1 MIIYSYEDIYE
12 VKYMNLTE
20 EQRTF
25 IKKSIQGK
33 KVNEKKMLSYLES
46 HNLVDEEIFDECKSD
61 DDHTVYFGYRFLRS
75 NKERGFYPI
84 SVDTF
89 IKRLP
94 LFYDRD
100 DRGMSLRKWVADLL
114 ETDSEGTVE
123 QQTEEI
129 YQLLEFFYFEAGV
142 TVEEIMKY
150 PSIQLY
156 PEKRNRTQAGHFD
169 ISEILE
175 NAEAGMTDIK
185 PKEFL
190 MHWADYIRLCRELG
204 WNDYYPERFITR
216 YNEAREAI
224 CLDPIIYG
232 YESESTRLSLVREGD
247 IIRFFGNFPCDG
259 MGRPIMK
266 WIGIKVENVKSV
278 TCNCIKSRRGE
289 LKIEILPDSMIYL
302 LTYLDKGNNYTSVN
316 DKDALLSWEQEY
328 AGPLNMVFNH
338 EVLKEYRTYKKMTQK
353 EVADA
358 VGTSVRT
365 YQKWENGETK
375 PDCQFLLRL
384 MNWLEIDDVQYLI
397 SEKSISFNGE

>member
-1 MIIYSYEDIYE
+1 
-12 VKYMNLTE
+12 MNLTE

-33 KVNEKKMLSYLES
+33 KVNEEKMLSYLES
-46 HNLVDEEIFDECKSD
+46 HDMVDEEIFDKCKSD
-61 DDHTVYFGYRFLRS
+61 DDRTIYFGYGFLRS
-75 NKERGFYPI
+75 TKERGFYPI

-89 IKRLP
+89 VKRLP

-114 ETDSEGTVE
+114 ETDSGDTVE

-129 YQLLEFFYFEAGV
+129 YRLLEFFYFDAGV
-142 TVEEIMKY
+142 TVEEIMNY

-156 PEKRNRTQAGHFD
+156 PEKRNRAQTGHFD
-169 ISEILE
+169 INEILE
-175 NAEAGMTDIK
+175 DAEAGMTDIK
-185 PKEFL
+185 TKEFL
-190 MHWADYIRLCRELG
+190 VRWADYLGLCRELG
-204 WNDYYPERFITR
+204 WNDLYPERFITR
-216 YNEAREAI
+216 YNEAREAA
-224 CLDPIIYG
+224 CLEPIIYG
-232 YESESTRLSLVREGD
+232 YESESTRLNMVRDGNV
-247 IIRFFGNFPCDG
+247 IRFFGNFPCDG

-266 WIGIKVENVKSV
+266 WIGIKAENIKSV

-289 LKIEILPDSMIYL
+289 LRIEILPDSTIYL
-302 LTYLDKGNNYTSVN
+302 LTYLDEEGDYTSVN
-316 DKDALLSWEQEY
+316 NQNAILSWEQEY

-338 EVLKEYRTYKKMTQK
+338 EVLKEYRVYKKMTQK
-353 EVADA
+353 QDADA
-358 VGTSVRT
+358 LGTSVRT

-397 SEKSISFNGE
+397 SEKSIGFNVE